1 MEADYGI
8 YCLVPP
14 FVVIF
19 VAILLRRSFEALL
32 VGCAVGFA
40 MISYHNNEGSF
51 FTRLMPFPGEFVN
64 GLKTTMQTADMVWVI
79 LVCGL
84 YGSLVHLIIQSGG
97 AMAFGTYMLRF
108 IKNRKSA
115 MIVTWATGLLIFLD
129 DYMSALAVGVTMRKI
144 TDKYRI
150 SREMLAY
157 LVNTMAAP
165 VCIIVPLTTWSIYCG
180 GLIRDEFKTINQID
194 VDPFMGFLYTI
205 PYMFYSWASVIIAF
219 LVASGFF
226 PLIGKLRTAENRV
239 KNGGSLL
246 PEGSVTGKDEL
257 DGKTFEHAKPYY
269 FFVPIVVLIIFT
281 LFFKEALLG
290 AISGLIFTIFF
301 YWIMRVNTYG
311 DLSDGVFEGFK
322 SMIVALGILTMSY
335 VLKMVGDKMG
345 LTQYVI
351 TSVKPILTKEVL
363 AAVVFVALAAIA
375 YLTSSSWGMY
385 AVALPIVIPLAQSLG
400 ANVSMSIAAVIS
412 AGAFGSNASFYSDV
426 TILTSSST
434 ECNNLEHSFS
444 QLPYAMISLSI
455 AACLFLGCGY
465 WG

>member
-1 MEADYGI
+1 MEDYGI

-14 FVVIF
+14 FVVIL

-40 MISYHNNEGSF
+40 MISFHTNKGSWLE
-51 FTRLMPFPGEFVN
+51 RLMPFPGDFVN
-64 GLKTTMQTADMVWVI
+64 GLKTTLQSADMVWVI

-84 YGSLVHLIIQSGG
+84 YGSLIHLIIQSGG
-97 AMAFGTYMLRF
+97 AMAFGTYMLRY
-108 IKNRKSA
+108 IKTRKSA
-115 MIVTWATGLLIFLD
+115 MLVTWATGLLIFLD

-144 TDKYRI
+144 TDQYRI

-165 VCIIVPLTTWSIYCG
+165 VCIVVPMTTWSIYCG
-180 GLIRDEFKTINQID
+180 GLIQGEFKSISQID
-194 VDPFMGFLYTI
+194 VDPVMGFIYTI
-205 PYMFYSWASVIIAF
+205 PYMFYGWVSIAIAL
-219 LVASGFF
+219 LVASGLF
-226 PLIGKLRTAENRV
+226 PLIGKLRIAENRV

-246 PEGSVTGKDEL
+246 PEGSVASEVDQNTEIYKN
-257 DGKTFEHAKPYY
+257 AKPYY
-269 FFVPIVVLIIFT
+269 FFAPIFALIIFT

-290 AISGLIFTIFF
+290 AMSGLIFTIFF

-363 AAVVFVALAAIA
+363 AAVVFVALATIA

-400 ANVSMSIAAVIS
+400 ANVWMSIAAVIS

-426 TILTSSST
+426 TVLASSST
-434 ECNNLEHSFS
+434 QCNNLEHSFS
-444 QLPYAMISLSI
+444 QLPYALISLSVS
-455 AACLFLGCGY
+455 ACLFLGFGY
-465 WG
+465 FG